1 MASFSTLVYWVIF
14 VAAIFF
20 IVAVSFITGIVACF
34 RPCCVTRTIKD
45 PEGDNLISS
54 GMQTEEVIEEDE
66 TPQEEPEDVIF
77 VTKHSNN
84 KFSVDR
90 RKSTVATVQSVAK
103 RQSMTRPNNG
113 SFSPP
118 DLAASSNRIYP
129 SIPGSPVQ
137 SSPALNGAGIIIPQP
152 TPKSPPPQTEKY

>member
-90 RKSTVATVQSVAK
+90 RKSTIGIRGANNNATPLS
-103 RQSMTRPNNG
+103 
-113 SFSPP
+113 
-118 DLAASSNRIYP
+118 SSNRIYP
-129 SIPGSPVQ
+129 ILPNSPIQ
-137 SSPALNGAGIIIPQP
+137 MDTSGGIIIPQ
-152 TPKSPPPQTEKY
+152 SPSQQQQEKY